1 MRIAII
7 GTGYVGLVSGACFA
21 ELGLDVT
28 CVDKDKRK
36 VEMLERGDIPIFEPG
51 LDRIVEKNVAAGR
64 LRFTTSLP
72 EAVKGIHAVFIAVGT
87 PPDEEN
93 DGGADLRYVYGVAD
107 ELADHI
113 EEDTII
119 VTKSTVPVGTGDRVK
134 AIIKRKRPDLKFHIA
149 SNPEFLREGCAVQDF
164 LQPDR
169 VLVGTESEEA
179 REIMALLYKPLT
191 AQGAA
196 LLQTDLRTAEL
207 TKYAANAFLA
217 TKIAFINEIAD
228 ICEKVG
234 ANIEQL
240 ADGIGSDHRIG
251 RNYLSPGPGFG
262 GSCFPKDTLALR
274 KIGRDFEAPTQV
286 VDAVVKSNDNRKHAM
301 AKKIIAANGG
311 DVFCKNIALLGLA
324 FKANTDDMRESPSL
338 VIVPTLRKEGAH
350 IRAFDPEAMEQ
361 AQKEL
366 GDEEITW
373 CKDAYDALDGA
384 DCAVIATEWNEFRNL
399 DLDEVKKRLKTP
411 LLIDLRNLYPRHYV
425 QKFGLKYVSIG
436 RP

>member
-1 MRIAII
+1 
-7 GTGYVGLVSGACFA
+7 
-21 ELGLDVT
+21 
-28 CVDKDKRK
+28 
-36 VEMLERGDIPIFEPG
+36 
-51 LDRIVEKNVAAGR
+51 
-64 LRFTTSLP
+64 
-72 EAVKGIHAVFIAVGT
+72 
-87 PPDEEN
+87 
-93 DGGADLRYVYGVAD
+93 
-107 ELADHI
+107 
-113 EEDTII
+113 
-119 VTKSTVPVGTGDRVK
+119 
-134 AIIKRKRPDLKFHIA
+134 
-149 SNPEFLREGCAVQDF
+149 
-164 LQPDR
+164 
-169 VLVGTESEEA
+169 
-179 REIMALLYKPLT
+179 
-191 AQGAA
+191 
-196 LLQTDLRTAEL
+196 EL

-234 ANIEQL
+234 ANIEQV

-338 VIVPTLRKEGAH
+338 VIVPTLRKRGAH

-373 CKDAYDALDGA
+373 CNDAYDALDGA